1 MLPPI
6 FRSSSGLPKRNHFN
20 VRTVRYINLQQNAST
35 EFRVLNIFGN
45 ANKILWTLSGLM
57 RNQYPRKLFSATS
70 IFNFYCRSRV
80 GAITNFQRRLLTKM
94 SSRPS
99 KLPYPSNN
107 FIFFHLKSNFKYA
120 VLYRPWFHISGLSF
134 LPFWGLT
141 RIDRSCKLFWLLIL

>member
-20 VRTVRYINLQQNAST
+20 VRTVRYINLRQNAST

-45 ANKILWTLSGLM
+45 ANKILWTLSVLM

-80 GAITNFQRRLLTKM
+80 GAITNFQRRLLTNM

-99 KLPYPSNN
+99 KLPYPSNI
-107 FIFFHLKSNFKYA
+107 FIFFLLKSNFKYA

-134 LPFWGLT
+134 LPFEGLPE
-141 RIDRSCKLFWLLIL
+141 LIEAANCFGF